1 MPSVVSETDT
11 RPIEDEDLSDIIDS
25 PPPEEIPSETA
36 AAAKKLHGS
45 QCMICGDKDIIYY
58 RIVAQHGAAPGE
70 NVLSP
75 SAHCLVD
82 FSSN

>member
-11 RPIEDEDLSDIIDS
+11 RSIEDDLSDRIDS
-25 PPPEEIPSETA
+25 LPPEEIPSENA

-58 RIVAQHGAAPGE
+58 RIVAQHGAAPSE
-70 NVLSP
+70 NVNP
-75 SAHCLVD
+75 SAHCLVY
-82 FSSN
+82 FSST